1 MCRTLYYHISFLGIL
16 GIDRSGK
23 SNKPKISNISRDII
37 GRGSFGTVVYHGFVT
52 QNYVTTRVAVK
63 RIQLSN
69 VKDQF
74 IQRIDELESLL
85 KVDLDHPNILP
96 YLCIES
102 DDDFL

>member
-1 MCRTLYYHISFLGIL
+1 LK
-16 GIDRSGK
+16 K
-23 SNKPKISNISRDII
+23 SKPKLRYINSTRDII

-52 QNYVTTRVAVK
+52 QNKRVISRVALK

-69 VKDQF
+69 VKDKF

-85 KVDLDHPNILP
+85 KVVPNHPNILP
-96 YLCIES
+96 YLYIDS